1 MRKQGWTAKG
11 LVMVGVPL
19 AAFGCV
25 ATGSDMDQVRG
36 DLSTLRR
43 EVQAL
48 SQTSE
53 GNRKFMEQ
61 RIAKLET
68 RVDEEG
74 PRGRAELAARIQE
87 LGNEVRLVQGK
98 LEENAHILQES
109 TRRAD
114 EAGQRLAALNTR
126 VLAVEGQV
134 RAMQQGV
141 RPPMLP
147 PGAPTAG
154 GTAAPPGLPATGQ
167 PAQADRLPPPPPFAG
182 QPPQAG
188 TQPLPGAAAPAVP
201 SQPAAPPTPGG
212 QAVAPPTPPIEARFT
227 GMSADQIYSTALT
240 DYTKQSYDLA
250 IRGFQA
256 FIVQFP
262 KDSRVPD
269 AQFWLAN
276 SYYAQQNYP
285 LAVRE
290 FEALVRDYPDNPKA
304 PSAMLNQGRAYL
316 EANDA
321 AGCRVLKDLVAKY
334 GRTRQA
340 TLARDALRQNSL
352 CK

>member
-1 MRKQGWTAKG
+1 MAQG
-11 LVMVGVPL
+11 LVMIGLPL

-25 ATGSDMDQVRG
+25 ATGGDLDQVRG
-36 DLSTLRR
+36 DLNTLRR

-48 SQTSE
+48 SQTSD
-53 GNRKFMEQ
+53 GNRKFLEQ

-87 LGNEVRLVQGK
+87 LSSEVRLVQGK
-98 LEENAHILQES
+98 LEENAHAMQDS

-134 RAMQQGV
+134 RAMQQGARV
-141 RPPMLP
+141 QTPL
-147 PGAPTAG
+147 PGAPPAG
-154 GTAAPPGLPATGQ
+154 ETVPPSSAPPPAP
-167 PAQADRLPPPPPFAG
+167 PAPPDRLPSPPPFAG
-182 QPPQAG
+182 QAPPPA
-188 TQPLPGAAAPAVP
+188 PPPPPAAAPA
-201 SQPAAPPTPGG
+201 PP
-212 QAVAPPTPPIEARFT
+212 PPIEPRFT
-227 GMSADQIYSTALT
+227 GMSADQIYSAALT

-256 FIVQFP
+256 FIAQFP

-276 SYYAQQNYP
+276 SHYAQQNYA

-290 FEALVRDYPDNPKA
+290 FEVLVRDYPDNPKA
-304 PSAMLNQGRAYL
+304 SSAMLNQGRAYL

-340 TLARDALRQNSL
+340 TLARDALRQNPL

>member
-1 MRKQGWTAKG
+1 
-11 LVMVGVPL
+11 V
-19 AAFGCV
+19 
-25 ATGSDMDQVRG
+25 
-36 DLSTLRR
+36 
-43 EVQAL
+43 
-48 SQTSE
+48 
-53 GNRKFMEQ
+53 EQ

-74 PRGRAELAARIQE
+74 PRGRAELSARIQE
-87 LGNEVRLVQGK
+87 MSNEVRLVQGK
-98 LEENAHILQES
+98 LEENAHAIQES

-141 RPPMLP
+141 RSQTPA
-147 PGAPTAG
+147 PGTAPGVPLAG
-154 GTAAPPGLPATGQ
+154 GTVPPSSVPSAGQAT
-167 PAQADRLPPPPPFAG
+167 PADRLPPPPPFAG
-182 QPPQAG
+182 QPAPPG
-188 TQPLPGAAAPAVP
+188 TQPPPALATPAVP
-201 SQPAAPPTPGG
+201 TQPAAPPAPG
-212 QAVAPPTPPIEARFT
+212 QAAAAPPAPPVEARFT
-227 GMSADQIYSTALT
+227 GMSADQIYSAALT

-256 FIVQFP
+256 FIAQFP
-262 KDSRVPD
+262 RDSRVPD

-290 FEALVRDYPDNPKA
+290 FEVLVRDYPDNPKA

-334 GRTRQA
+334 ARTRQA
-340 TLARDALRQNSL
+340 TLARDALRQNPL